1 MPSKYQ
7 FGEMI
12 IKLEELVDLY
22 KNTDYRYN
30 VNKLYLSDGNV
41 LNFSFAKENIPHLLG
56 INIVNLRTSKVLT
69 ATTPF
74 EMLEELISRYNAIY
88 DKMVRGELNYRDIF
102 SPFIEDKIKSF
113 EKALTFK
120 LEDIFFTCNYSK
132 ERSYVNGM
140 EYNFGCQYYVCLKG
154 ENDDLI
160 FLGLNK
166 KEYERCYSPSSLLGC
181 FDKQKGSKMIEDM
194 ITNQQIMLVNC
205 VEIVNLKKTNYL
217 DNKIKLQLAKV
228 LINLSNRYGSSLIIT
243 KDYIFALS
251 KLITAYEKENKMKNF
266 ILDFISA
273 ISKGKKLKTDTTF
286 DSDIKDLTRL
296 YNDELQRRRQS
307 DLEELR
313 NLRKEVIALK
323 RQLEKVK
330 VKK

>member
-1 MPSKYQ
+1 MPDKYQ
-7 FGEMI
+7 FKEII
-12 IKLEELVDLY
+12 IKLKELVNLY
-22 KNTDYRYN
+22 KNTNYQYN
-30 VNKLYLSDGNV
+30 ANKLYLSDSNV

-74 EMLEELISRYNAIY
+74 EMLEELISRYSAIY
-88 DKMVRGELNYRDIF
+88 DKMVRRELNYRDIF

-113 EKALTFK
+113 EKALTFN
-120 LEDIFFTCNYSK
+120 LEDIFFVCNYSK

-140 EYNFGCQYYVCLKG
+140 KYNFGCQYYVCLKG
-154 ENDDLI
+154 KNDELI
-160 FLGLNK
+160 FLGLK
-166 KEYERCYSPSSLLGC
+166 KDDFKHYYFPSSLLGC
-181 FDKQKGSKMIEDM
+181 YDKEKSSKMIEDM

-205 VEIVNLKKTNYL
+205 VEIANSKKSNYL
-217 DNKIKLQLAKV
+217 DNKIKLQLSKA
-228 LINLSNRYGSSLIIT
+228 LINLSNRYKSSFIIT

-266 ILDFISA
+266 ILNFISA

-296 YNDELQRRRQS
+296 YNDELQRRRQR

-313 NLRKEVIALK
+313 NLRQEVMELK
-323 RQLEKVK
+323 KQLEKVK